1 MNQKEKSQLSKDKI
15 LKAAIL
21 EFGTKTYEN
30 ASLNSICSE
39 HSISKGLIYHY
50 FKNKDELYLS
60 CVGACFAAFT
70 SHLKSVKINSSDI
83 QADIQAY
90 LDLRHVFFHD
100 NPNYSNIFFNAVLQ
114 PPPHLADSIRAIGA
128 EFDGLNASHY
138 KAAISKIEL
147 RRGITEEEAVEYFL
161 MFQEMFHQH
170 FQSKA
175 YENGDFGA
183 LIESHELKLS
193 KILNIMLYGIIKED
207 I

>member
-1 MNQKEKSQLSKDKI
+1 MKQKEKSQLSKDKI

-30 ASLNSICSE
+30 ASLNSICSD
-39 HSISKGLIYHY
+39 HNISKGLIYHY

-60 CVGACFAAFT
+60 CVGACFGAFT
-70 SHLKSVKINSSDI
+70 SHLKSGQGNFSDI

-90 LDLRHVFFHD
+90 LNLRHDFFQE

-114 PPPHLADSIRAIGA
+114 PPSHLVDSIKVLIK
-128 EFDGLNASHY
+128 EFEELNTNHY

-147 RRGITEEEAVEYFL
+147 RQGITEEEAVEYFL
-161 MFQEMFHQH
+161 IFQEMFNSH

-175 YENGDFGA
+175 YETADFGA

-193 KILNIMLYGIIKED
+193 KILNIMLYGICKED